1 MLRFL
6 SKTVELV
13 IETLVYF
20 NNMKHSGPRNKKC
33 KQTRTD
39 GKFNLQP
46 QEILALCGEK
56 TSYFDPS
63 CIT

>member
-1 MLRFL
+1 MLRVL
-6 SKTVELV
+6 SKTVEPV

-20 NNMKHSGPRNKKC
+20 NNMKHSCPRNKKC
-33 KQTRTD
+33 KPKRTD